1 MMIQQ
6 IKEILLQPYPDRDD
20 FKSIALSAFLTSA
33 LIFFILFG
41 FRPFDIGR
49 ADNVFLT
56 TLLFGL
62 ITGAVTLLYELF
74 LVHILKISREE
85 PSWTFLKW
93 IMSIMVLMVFI
104 AIANYV
110 FMTMRLLDQPFY
122 WMGLW
127 IMLRGTL
134 MIGVFPVVI
143 FGSFKMI
150 RQLKQNQGIAASIT
164 TAPAD
169 TEDTHTVH
177 LAIQKSTATWE
188 VRPSDILYIEAQQNY
203 VVIAY
208 KSDHE
213 VKKEMLRN
221 TLSNIADAL
230 VNTSVIRCHRSY
242 LVNQNRIERINGNA
256 QGLKLFLTDLKDTAV
271 PVSRKYIPVFKK

>member
-1 MMIQQ
+1 MLQD
-6 IKEILLQPYPDRDD
+6 IKTFLLQPYPDRDD

-56 TLLFGL
+56 SLQFGL
-62 ITGAVTLLYELF
+62 ITGVVTMVYELS
-74 LVHILKISREE
+74 LVHIFKVSREE

-93 IMSIMVLMVFI
+93 IMSIMVLIVFI
-104 AIANYV
+104 AIANYA
-110 FMTMRLLDQPFY
+110 FMTVRLLDQPFY

-164 TAPAD
+164 TTATNTPETGAI
-169 TEDTHTVH
+169 H
-177 LAIQKSTATWE
+177 LPIQKSTSTWK
-188 VRPSDILYIEAQQNY
+188 VQPSDILCVEAQQNY
-203 VVIAY
+203 VVIIY
-208 KSDHE
+208 ESENEIKR
-213 VKKEMLRN
+213 EMLRN
-221 TLSNIADAL
+221 TLSNIALAL
-230 VNTSVIRCHRSY
+230 AGTSIIRCHRSY
-242 LVNQNRIERINGNA
+242 LVNQNRIDKISGNA
-256 QGLKLFLTDLKDTAV
+256 QGLKLFLTDLADMVV
-271 PVSRKYIPVFKK
+271 PVSRKYISVFRS

>member
-6 IKEILLQPYPDRDD
+6 IKEFLLQPYPDRDD

-104 AIANYV
+104 AIANYC
-110 FMTMRLLDQPFY
+110 LLYTSPSPRDQ
-122 WMGLW
+122 
-127 IMLRGTL
+127 RGSR
-134 MIGVFPVVI
+134 M
-143 FGSFKMI
+143 
-150 RQLKQNQGIAASIT
+150 
-164 TAPAD
+164 
-169 TEDTHTVH
+169 
-177 LAIQKSTATWE
+177 
-188 VRPSDILYIEAQQNY
+188 PSSA
-203 VVIAY
+203 
-208 KSDHE
+208 
-213 VKKEMLRN
+213 
-221 TLSNIADAL
+221 
-230 VNTSVIRCHRSY
+230 
-242 LVNQNRIERINGNA
+242 
-256 QGLKLFLTDLKDTAV
+256 
-271 PVSRKYIPVFKK
+271 

>member
-1 MMIQQ
+1 MLQD
-6 IKEILLQPYPDRDD
+6 IKTFLLQPYPDRDD

-56 TLLFGL
+56 SLQFGL
-62 ITGAVTLLYELF
+62 ITGVVTMVYELS
-74 LVHILKISREE
+74 LVHIFKVSREE

-93 IMSIMVLMVFI
+93 IMSIMVLIVFI
-104 AIANYV
+104 AIANYA
-110 FMTMRLLDQPFY
+110 FMTVRLLDQPFY

-242 LVNQNRIERINGNA
+242 LVNQNRIERISGNA
-256 QGLKLFLTDLKDTAV
+256 QGLKLFLTDLTDTAV
-271 PVSRKYIPVFKK
+271 PVSRKYIPVFRQ